1 MMMHDIVRTAAP
13 IAAAAALLASQA
25 AAAGP
30 HGHPTHAT
38 GRAVFVQT
46 NDLHGNQIIAFD
58 RAGDGSL
65 TQAGVFDT
73 GGVGAR
79 AAGAVSDS
87 LASQGSLVFDAAH
100 SALVAVNA
108 GSDSVTA
115 FAVSGSTLRL
125 LNVVPSG
132 GEFPASIAVSGD
144 LVYVLN
150 AGGSGVVRGY
160 RLDGQGLRPIPHSAR
175 SLGLANGNPPNFL
188 TSPGQIGFTP
198 DGSKLIVTTKASGSA
213 IDVFGVGADGTLSA
227 SPVVSPSAT
236 PVPFAFT
243 FDPSGRL
250 VVGEAGA
257 SSVSTY
263 SIEGDGTL
271 SGAKSASDGQTALC
285 WIVPAQGT
293 YFVANTGSN
302 TLSSFRVG
310 ADGQPTLLSAVAS
323 TTEAGPIDLAAT
335 PDQAFLYGETGAAGT
350 LDEYRV
356 SADGSL
362 TGLGVIAV
370 KAGIEGI
377 AAT

>member
-1 MMMHDIVRTAAP
+1 TAAP

-79 AAGAVSDS
+79 AAGAVADS
-87 LASQGSLVFDAAH
+87 LASQ
-100 SALVAVNA
+100 
-108 GSDSVTA
+108 
-115 FAVSGSTLRL
+115 
-125 LNVVPSG
+125 
-132 GEFPASIAVSGD
+132 
-144 LVYVLN
+144 
-150 AGGSGVVRGY
+150 
-160 RLDGQGLRPIPHSAR
+160 
-175 SLGLANGNPPNFL
+175 
-188 TSPGQIGFTP
+188 GQIGFTP

-335 PDQAFLYGETGAAGT
+335 PAPAC
-350 LDEYRV
+350 V
-356 SADGSL
+356 WL
-362 TGLGVIAV
+362 TWPGLIAELMTC
-370 KAGIEGI
+370 G
-377 AAT
+377 